1 MGKHLLVIDDE
12 TMILD
17 AIKIIFED
25 LGHSVVTF
33 SDPVAGVEEASRGIY
48 DLILV
53 DIRMPGMNGAEVT
66 RRVRAVKPDAR
77 VLIVTA
83 FPYDPLVVKAREAGA
98 FALLK
103 KPFEIAAVLD
113 LLKES

>member
-1 MGKHLLVIDDE
+1 M
-12 TMILD
+12 
-17 AIKIIFED
+17 
-25 LGHSVVTF
+25 
-33 SDPVAGVEEASRGIY
+33 AGVEEASRGIY

-53 DIRMPGMNGAEVT
+53 NIRMPGMNGAEVT

-83 FPYDPLVVKAREAGA
+83 FPNDPLVAKAREAGA